1 MSSTFT
7 SVPQKKTPIK
17 TISNNNNNIINN
29 NNDNNNN
36 DDDDDDDDDGNDD
49 DGDDDDNDNKCL
61 AIDMNKTILYSHANK
76 IHFRFENESF
86 WNSEIAY

>member
-17 TISNNNNNIINN
+17 TISNNNNNIIKN

-36 DDDDDDDDDGNDD
+36 V
-49 DGDDDDNDNKCL
+49 DDDDNDNKCL
-61 AIDMNKTILYSHANK
+61 AIDMNKMIL
-76 IHFRFENESF
+76 
-86 WNSEIAY
+86 

>member
-17 TISNNNNNIINN
+17 TISNNNNNIIKN

-36 DDDDDDDDDGNDD
+36 VDDDDDDDD

-61 AIDMNKTILYSHANK
+61 AIDMNKMILYSHANK
-76 IHFRFENESF
+76 THFRFENESF
-86 WNSEIAY
+86 WNSEMAY